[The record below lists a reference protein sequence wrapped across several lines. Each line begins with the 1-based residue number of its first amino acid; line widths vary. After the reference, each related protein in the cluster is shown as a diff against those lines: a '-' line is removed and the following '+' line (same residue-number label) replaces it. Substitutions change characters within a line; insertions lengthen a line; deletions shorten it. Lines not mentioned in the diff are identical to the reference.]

1 MVTRNEEKSRYE
13 IFVEDKLGGFAE
25 YRERGDNVIFTH
37 TEIDDAFA
45 GRGLGSKL
53 AKGAIADVVE
63 RGKTIVPLCPFIAA
77 YLRKHPEHD
86 AHVRWPQGQ

>member
-13 IFVEDKLGGFAE
+13 IFVGDELGGFAE

-37 TEIDDAFA
+37 TEIDDAFS
-45 GRGLGSKL
+45 GQGLGSKL
-53 AKGAIADVVE
+53 ASAVIEDAVR

-77 YLRKHPEHD
+77 HLRKHPEHD
-86 AHVRWPQGQ
+86 AHVRWPDGQ